1 MPDIRLLTSGVGFTE
16 GPLWTSDGRLL
27 VTSVSR
33 GQVLELDHRTGTVVR
48 RVETGGGPNGLAED
62 EHGRVWVAQN
72 GGSVR
77 RSSSHR
83 PAAAGLQTLL
93 GGTVLDALTTGV
105 RAPNDLVRGP
115 DGRIWFTDPGS
126 PHEEGPGQLFA
137 YDPRDG
143 RLEVMADGIG
153 FPNGLAF
160 DLDGTRLIVAATR
173 ERRLLGYTWDG
184 ASLRFDGVLAA
195 LPGGPD
201 GLAFDSDGR
210 LYAALPDADRIA
222 VLDADGTPRAPI
234 RFPDGTFP
242 TNLCF
247 AGPARD
253 TLVVTAAKGGRVL
266 ALDGVATGPRH
277 LVPSPTT
284 ARTHP
289 A

>member
-1 MPDIRLLTSGVGFTE
+1 MPEIHLLVSGIGFTE
-16 GPLWTSDGRLL
+16 GPLWTIDGRLL

-33 GQVLELDHRTGTVVR
+33 GQVLELDHRTGAVVR

-77 RSSSHR
+77 PSSSR
-83 PAAAGLQTLL
+83 RAAAPGLQTLL
-93 GGTVLDALTTGV
+93 GDTVLDAVSTGL

-126 PHEEGPGQLFA
+126 PHEEGPGEVYA

-143 RLEVMADGIG
+143 RLEVMAEGID

-160 DLDGTRLIVAATR
+160 ALDGTQLFVAATR
-173 ERRLLGYTWDG
+173 ERRVLRYSWDG
-184 ASLRFDGVLAA
+184 HALRRDGVFAE

-201 GLAFDSDGR
+201 GLAFDVEGR
-210 LYAALPDADRIA
+210 LYAALPDADQIA
-222 VLDADGTPRAPI
+222 VTDADGSLLAPVP
-234 RFPDGTFP
+234 FPAGTFP

-247 AGPARD
+247 AGSARD

-266 ALDGVATGPRH
+266 ALAEVATGP
-277 LVPSPTT
+277 T
-284 ARTHP
+284 ASRSLGE
-289 A
+289 ARRRA